1 MNPTAHQIKEDCNQQ
16 FNALYAE
23 YEKSEGEILLSYF
36 GGLDQSLT
44 YILSNKVELIL
55 EEHEHSRSI
64 IKRIFSILIESL
76 QNIRL
81 HAFKSVVKEE
91 LAGIIVVK
99 FNGYYEVNVLN
110 LADENARF
118 ILESRI
124 DEVNA
129 LSQEQ
134 LKRRYMETMTDGVIS
149 DKGGAGLG
157 IITIALKSKDKIV
170 YNFHKISS
178 GLFVVH
184 MRYRIKA
191 SIA

>member
-1 MNPTAHQIKEDCNQQ
+1 MNPNAHQIKEDCRNQ
-16 FNALYAE
+16 FNALYAK
-23 YEKSEGEILLSYF
+23 YEESKGEVLLSYF

-44 YILSNKVELIL
+44 YILSNKVEHIL
-55 EEHEHSRSI
+55 EEHERSRGI

-91 LAGIIVVK
+91 LAGIIVAK
-99 FNGYYEVNVLN
+99 FKGYYEVNVMN

-124 DEVNA
+124 DEIND
-129 LSQEQ
+129 LSPEQ
-134 LKRRYMETMTDGVIS
+134 LKRRYMETMTNGVIS

-157 IITIALKSKDKIV
+157 IITIALKSKDRIK
-170 YNFHKISS
+170 YKFHKISS

-184 MRYRIKA
+184 MRYRIEA
-191 SIA
+191 SPA